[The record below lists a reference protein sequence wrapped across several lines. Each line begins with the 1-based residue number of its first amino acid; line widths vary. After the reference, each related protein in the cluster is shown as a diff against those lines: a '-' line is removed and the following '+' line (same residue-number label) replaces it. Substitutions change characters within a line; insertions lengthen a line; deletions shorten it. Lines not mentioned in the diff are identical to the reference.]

1 MERMEPMEQQEQPER
16 AVPDV
21 AGTQAKRWRVGK
33 VMKMIILSALLIA
46 TGYFFG
52 FTCGRVGQAYEMIFS
67 PSSDALYLGG
77 QLLLAMG
84 ALAVTSGI
92 VAVLFRPFWACLV
105 AFVLSGATILAAW
118 EVSLGSGIAV
128 LVYLVASL
136 LYASRVIAELNN
148 RVRFSV
154 GPVAQSQT
162 ILLTTLAAVACAS
175 LYLGC
180 AAQIEREGF
189 SLPPTARDAV
199 TRMVMMPIER
209 RIEGQAG
216 LTQDEKERILAEVR
230 VEMERQ
236 WLEPMEETLKRYE
249 SFIPLGVA
257 AMLFMSLT
265 SVVSL
270 LSWLPTLIL
279 GVVFSLLTALRV
291 VHVVTETREVEQLT
305 LG

>member
-1 MERMEPMEQQEQPER
+1 MEKIEQPEHT
-16 AVPDV
+16 VSDV
-21 AGTQAKRWRVGK
+21 AGAQARRGQVGK
-33 VMKMIILSALLIA
+33 AMKMIVFSALLIA
-46 TGYFFG
+46 AGYFFG
-52 FTCGRVGQAYEMIFS
+52 LICGRVGQAYEMIFS
-67 PSSDALYLGG
+67 PSREALYMAG

-84 ALAVTSGI
+84 ALTVASGI
-92 VAVLFRPFWACLV
+92 VAALFRPFWTCLV
-105 AFVLSGATILAAW
+105 AFVLSGATILVAW

-128 LVYLVASL
+128 LVYVAASL
-136 LYASRVIAELNN
+136 FYAYRVIVELNN

-236 WLEPMEETLKRYE
+236 WLEPMEETLRRYE
-249 SFIPLGVA
+249 SFVPIGIA
-257 AMLFMSLT
+257 AMLFMSL
-265 SVVSL
+265 VSIVRL
-270 LSWLPTLIL
+270 LSWVPSLIL
-279 GVVFSLLTALRV
+279 GVVFLLLSALRV
-291 VHVVTETREVEQLT
+291 VHVATETREVERLT

>member
-1 MERMEPMEQQEQPER
+1 MEKIEQPEHT
-16 AVPDV
+16 VPDV
-21 AGTQAKRWRVGK
+21 AGTQAKRWHAGK
-33 VMKMIILSALLIA
+33 VMKMIVLSTLPIA
-46 TGYFFG
+46 AGYFFG
-52 FTCGRVGQAYEMIFS
+52 LTCGRVSRAYEMLFS
-67 PSSDALYLGG
+67 PSRDALYMAG

-84 ALAVTSGI
+84 ALTVASGI
-92 VAVLFRPFWACLV
+92 VAALFRPFWTCLV
-105 AFVLSGATILAAW
+105 AFVLSGATILVAW
-118 EVSLGSGIAV
+118 EVSLDSGIAV
-128 LVYLVASL
+128 LVYVVASL
-136 LYASRVIAELNN
+136 LYAGRVIAELNN

-236 WLEPMEETLKRYE
+236 WLEPMEETLRRYE
-249 SFIPLGVA
+249 PFVPVGIAGV
-257 AMLFMSLT
+257 LFMSL
-265 SVVSL
+265 VSIARL
-270 LSWLPTLIL
+270 LSWLPALVL
-279 GVVFSLLTALRV
+279 GIVFLLLSALRV
-291 VHVVTETREVEQLT
+291 VHVATETREVERLT

>member
-1 MERMEPMEQQEQPER
+1 MEKIEQPEHT
-16 AVPDV
+16 VPDV
-21 AGTQAKRWRVGK
+21 AGTQAKRWHAGK
-33 VMKMIILSALLIA
+33 VMKMIVLSTLPIA
-46 TGYFFG
+46 AGYFFG
-52 FTCGRVGQAYEMIFS
+52 LTCGRVSRAYEMLFS
-67 PSSDALYLGG
+67 PSRDVLYLVG

-84 ALAVTSGI
+84 ALTVASGI
-92 VAVLFRPFWACLV
+92 VAALFRPFWACLV
-105 AFVLSGATILAAW
+105 AFVLSGATIFVAW

-128 LVYLVASL
+128 LVYVVASL
-136 LYASRVIAELNN
+136 LYAGRVIAELNN

-236 WLEPMEETLKRYE
+236 WLEPMEETLRRYE
-249 SFIPLGVA
+249 PFVPVGIAGV
-257 AMLFMSLT
+257 LFMSL
-265 SVVSL
+265 VSIARL
-270 LSWLPTLIL
+270 LSWLPALVL
-279 GVVFSLLTALRV
+279 GIVFLLLSALRV
-291 VHVVTETREVEQLT
+291 VHVATETREVERLT

>member
-1 MERMEPMEQQEQPER
+1 MEKIEQPEHT
-16 AVPDV
+16 VSDV

-33 VMKMIILSALLIA
+33 VTKMIVLSALLIA
-46 TGYFFG
+46 AGYFFG
-52 FTCGRVGQAYEMIFS
+52 LTCGRVSRAYEMIFS
-67 PSSDALYLGG
+67 PSRDALYLVG

-92 VAVLFRPFWACLV
+92 VAALFRPFWTCLV
-105 AFVLSGATILAAW
+105 AFVLSGATILVAW
-118 EVSLGSGIAV
+118 EASLGSGIAV

-154 GPVAQSQT
+154 GPVAQSQA
-162 ILLTTLAAVACAS
+162 ILLTTLAAVVCAS

-180 AAQIEREGF
+180 ADQIEREGF
-189 SLPPTARDAV
+189 SLPPTARDAI

-216 LTQDEKERILAEVR
+216 LTQEEKEKILAEVR

-236 WLEPMEETLKRYE
+236 WLEPMEEMLRRYE
-249 SFIPLGVA
+249 PFVPIGIA
-257 AMLFMSLT
+257 AMLFMSL
-265 SVVSL
+265 VSIVRL
-270 LSWLPTLIL
+270 LSWVPALIL
-279 GVVFSLLTALRV
+279 GVVFLLLSALRV
-291 VHVVTETREVEQLT
+291 VHVATETREVERLT

>member
-1 MERMEPMEQQEQPER
+1 MEKIEWPEHTVP
-16 AVPDV
+16 AV
-21 AGTQAKRWRVGK
+21 AETQAQGWHAGK
-33 VMKMIILSALLIA
+33 VMKMIVLSTLLIA

-52 FTCGRVGQAYEMIFS
+52 LTCGRVSRAYEMLFS
-67 PSSDALYLGG
+67 PSRDVLYLVG

-84 ALAVTSGI
+84 ALTVASGI
-92 VAVLFRPFWACLV
+92 VAALFRPFWTCLV
-105 AFVLSGATILAAW
+105 AFVLSGATILVAW

-128 LVYLVASL
+128 LVYVAASL
-136 LYASRVIAELNN
+136 FYAYRVIVELNN

-236 WLEPMEETLKRYE
+236 WLEPMEETLRRYE
-249 SFIPLGVA
+249 SFVPIGIA
-257 AMLFMSLT
+257 AMLFISLT
-265 SVVSL
+265 SVVSM

-279 GVVFSLLTALRV
+279 GVVFLLLTVLRV
-291 VHVVTETREVEQLT
+291 TRVVTETREVERLT

>member
-1 MERMEPMEQQEQPER
+1 MEMTEPMEQQKQPER

-21 AGTQAKRWRVGK
+21 VGTQAQGWRVGK

-52 FTCGRVGQAYEMIFS
+52 LTCGRVGQAYEMLFS
-67 PSSDALYLGG
+67 PSRDALYLGV
-77 QLLLAMG
+77 QLLLAMV

-92 VAVLFRPFWACLV
+92 VAVIFRPFWTCLV

-136 LYASRVIAELNN
+136 LYAGRVIAELNN

-209 RIEGQAG
+209 RIEGQAD

-236 WLEPMEETLKRYE
+236 WLEPMEETLNRYE

-291 VHVVTETREVEQLT
+291 THVVTETREIERLT

>member
-1 MERMEPMEQQEQPER
+1 MEKIEQPEHT
-16 AVPDV
+16 VPDV
-21 AGTQAKRWRVGK
+21 AGTQAKRWHAGK
-33 VMKMIILSALLIA
+33 VMKMIVLSTLPIA
-46 TGYFFG
+46 AGYFFG
-52 FTCGRVGQAYEMIFS
+52 LTCGRVSRAYEMLFS
-67 PSSDALYLGG
+67 PSRDVLYLVG

-84 ALAVTSGI
+84 ALTVASGI
-92 VAVLFRPFWACLV
+92 VAALFRPFWTCLV
-105 AFVLSGATILAAW
+105 AFVLSGATILVAW
-118 EVSLGSGIAV
+118 EVSLDSGIAV
-128 LVYLVASL
+128 LVYVVASL
-136 LYASRVIAELNN
+136 LYAGRVIAELNN

-236 WLEPMEETLKRYE
+236 WLEPMEETLRRYE
-249 SFIPLGVA
+249 PFVPVGIAGV
-257 AMLFMSLT
+257 LFMSL
-265 SVVSL
+265 VSIARL
-270 LSWLPTLIL
+270 LSWLPALVL
-279 GVVFSLLTALRV
+279 GIVFLLLSALRV
-291 VHVVTETREVEQLT
+291 VHVATETREVERLT

>member
-1 MERMEPMEQQEQPER
+1 MEKIEQPEHT
-16 AVPDV
+16 VPDV
-21 AGTQAKRWRVGK
+21 AGTQAKRWHAGK
-33 VMKMIILSALLIA
+33 VMKMIVLSALPIA

-52 FTCGRVGQAYEMIFS
+52 LTCGRVSRAYEMLFS
-67 PSSDALYLGG
+67 PSRDVLYLVG

-84 ALAVTSGI
+84 ALTVASGI
-92 VAVLFRPFWACLV
+92 VAALFRPFWACLV
-105 AFVLSGATILAAW
+105 AFVLSGATIFVAW

-128 LVYLVASL
+128 LVYVVASL
-136 LYASRVIAELNN
+136 LYAGRVIAELNN

-236 WLEPMEETLKRYE
+236 WLEPMEETLRRYE
-249 SFIPLGVA
+249 PFVPVGIAGV
-257 AMLFMSLT
+257 LFMSL
-265 SVVSL
+265 VSIARL
-270 LSWLPTLIL
+270 LSWLPALVL
-279 GVVFSLLTALRV
+279 GIVFLLLSALRV
-291 VHVVTETREVEQLT
+291 VHVATETREVERLT

>member
-1 MERMEPMEQQEQPER
+1 M
-16 AVPDV
+16 
-21 AGTQAKRWRVGK
+21 
-33 VMKMIILSALLIA
+33 
-46 TGYFFG
+46 
-52 FTCGRVGQAYEMIFS
+52 
-67 PSSDALYLGG
+67 
-77 QLLLAMG
+77 
-84 ALAVTSGI
+84 
-92 VAVLFRPFWACLV
+92 
-105 AFVLSGATILAAW
+105 
-118 EVSLGSGIAV
+118 
-128 LVYLVASL
+128 LVYVVASL
-136 LYASRVIAELNN
+136 LYAGRVIAELNN

-236 WLEPMEETLKRYE
+236 WLEPMEETLRRYE
-249 SFIPLGVA
+249 PFVPVGIAGV
-257 AMLFMSLT
+257 LFMSL
-265 SVVSL
+265 VSIARL
-270 LSWLPTLIL
+270 LSWLPALVL
-279 GVVFSLLTALRV
+279 GIVFLLLSALRV
-291 VHVVTETREVEQLT
+291 VHVATETREVERLT

>member
-1 MERMEPMEQQEQPER
+1 MEKIEQPEHT
-16 AVPDV
+16 VSDV
-21 AGTQAKRWRVGK
+21 AGAQARRGQMGK
-33 VMKMIILSALLIA
+33 AMKMIVFSALLIA
-46 TGYFFG
+46 AGYFFG
-52 FTCGRVGQAYEMIFS
+52 FICGRVGRAYEMLFS
-67 PSSDALYLGG
+67 PSRDALYLAG

-84 ALAVTSGI
+84 ALTVASGI
-92 VAVLFRPFWACLV
+92 VAALFRPFWTCLV
-105 AFVLSGATILAAW
+105 AFVLSGATILVAW
-118 EVSLGSGIAV
+118 EVSLGGGIAV
-128 LVYLVASL
+128 LVYVAASL
-136 LYASRVIAELNN
+136 FYAYRVIVELNN

-236 WLEPMEETLKRYE
+236 WLEPMEETLRRYE
-249 SFIPLGVA
+249 SFVPIGIA
-257 AMLFMSLT
+257 AMLFMSL
-265 SVVSL
+265 VSIVRL
-270 LSWLPTLIL
+270 LSWVPSLIL
-279 GVVFSLLTALRV
+279 GVVFLLLSALRV
-291 VHVVTETREVEQLT
+291 VHVATETREVERLT

>member
-1 MERMEPMEQQEQPER
+1 MEKTEQPEHTVS
-16 AVPDV
+16 AV
-21 AGTQAKRWRVGK
+21 AGAQARRGQMGK
-33 VMKMIILSALLIA
+33 AMKMIVFSALLIA
-46 TGYFFG
+46 AGYFFG
-52 FTCGRVGQAYEMIFS
+52 LTCGRVGRAYEMLSS
-67 PSSDALYLGG
+67 PSRDALYMAG

-84 ALAVTSGI
+84 ALTVASGI
-92 VAVLFRPFWACLV
+92 VAALFRPFWTCLV
-105 AFVLSGATILAAW
+105 AFVLSGATILVAW
-118 EVSLGSGIAV
+118 EVSLGGGIAV
-128 LVYLVASL
+128 LVYVAASL
-136 LYASRVIAELNN
+136 FYAYRVIVELNN

-236 WLEPMEETLKRYE
+236 WLEPMEETLRRYE
-249 SFIPLGVA
+249 PFVPIGIAGVLFI
-257 AMLFMSLT
+257 SL
-265 SVVSL
+265 VSIVRL
-270 LSWLPTLIL
+270 LSWVPTLIL
-279 GVVFSLLTALRV
+279 GVVFLLLSALRV
-291 VHVVTETREVEQLT
+291 VHVATETREVERLT